1 MATVD
6 NVLVRDVL
14 KMERIGAHSHIR
26 GLGLS
31 ATLEPERVSE
41 GMVGQ
46 MEARRAAGIIV
57 KMIQDGKISGR
68 AVLLTGE
75 PGTGK
80 TAIAMALS
88 QALGEDTPFV
98 SITASEVF
106 SIEMSKTEALM
117 QAFRKAIGVRIKEET
132 EVLEGEVVSIEIDRP
147 ATGGGSK
154 VGRLTMKTT
163 DMETIYD
170 LGNKMIEACIK
181 QRVGAGDVVQI
192 DKASGRITKIG
203 RSFSR
208 TYDYDAVGPQT
219 KSVRCPEGEIQ
230 KRKETVHTIA
240 LHEIDVINSRT
251 QGFLALFSGDTGEI
265 KNEVREQINKKVVE
279 WREENKADVVP
290 GVLFIDEAHMLDL
303 ECFSFLNRAIE
314 SDLSP
319 ILVIA
324 TNKGQE
330 YIRGTQI
337 KSPHGIPIDLLDRS
351 LIIRTKPYSSKDI
364 EDILRIRAQE
374 ESVEMEADAFGILT
388 LLAGK
393 TSLRYAMQLIS
404 TGNILRERRRGEKV
418 SPMDL
423 KRAYSLFMDH
433 KRSEKF
439 LNDYQKHFIN
449 D

>member
-31 ATLEPERVSE
+31 ANLEPERVSE

-80 TAIAMALS
+80 TAIAMGLS

-106 SIEMSKTEALM
+106 SMEMSKTEALM

-147 ATGGGSK
+147 ATGGGAK

-181 QRVGAGDVVQI
+181 QRIATGDVVQI
-192 DKASGRITKIG
+192 DKAS
-203 RSFSR
+203 
-208 TYDYDAVGPQT
+208 DWLD
-219 KSVRCPEGEIQ
+219 
-230 KRKETVHTIA
+230 
-240 LHEIDVINSRT
+240 
-251 QGFLALFSGDTGEI
+251 
-265 KNEVREQINKKVVE
+265 
-279 WREENKADVVP
+279 WR
-290 GVLFIDEAHMLDL
+290 
-303 ECFSFLNRAIE
+303 
-314 SDLSP
+314 
-319 ILVIA
+319 
-324 TNKGQE
+324 
-330 YIRGTQI
+330 
-337 KSPHGIPIDLLDRS
+337 LL
-351 LIIRTKPYSSKDI
+351 
-364 EDILRIRAQE
+364 
-374 ESVEMEADAFGILT
+374 
-388 LLAGK
+388 LLAID
-393 TSLRYAMQLIS
+393 SA
-404 TGNILRERRRGEKV
+404 
-418 SPMDL
+418 
-423 KRAYSLFMDH
+423 
-433 KRSEKF
+433 
-439 LNDYQKHFIN
+439 
-449 D
+449 